1 MLGPV
6 GLKKPPQSESKGES
20 ENTNTTSNTK
30 KVEKVEIVDMTGGIK
45 TPPTINKKEHPDK
58 NKDKGNNNKNFDD
71 PDILVYFLI
80 VECTFL

>member
-20 ENTNTTSNTK
+20 ENTNTSSNTK

>member
-20 ENTNTTSNTK
+20 ENTNTSNTK

-58 NKDKGNNNKNFDD
+58 NKDKGNNNKKFDD
-71 PDILVYFLI
+71 PDILAYLLI
-80 VECTFL
+80 LECTFL

>member
-1 MLGPV
+1 
-6 GLKKPPQSESKGES
+6 
-20 ENTNTTSNTK
+20 
-30 KVEKVEIVDMTGGIK
+30 MTGGIK